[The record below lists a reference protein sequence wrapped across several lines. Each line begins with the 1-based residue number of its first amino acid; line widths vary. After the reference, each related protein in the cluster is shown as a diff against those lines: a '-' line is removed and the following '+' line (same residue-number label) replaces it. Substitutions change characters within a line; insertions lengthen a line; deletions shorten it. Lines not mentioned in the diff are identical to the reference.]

1 MLHIPFD
8 IAIDPMERL
17 LLVNFEKD
25 PDSLYVGFEP
35 QVFDDGV
42 TGKGHLVIGWRKD
55 GRVDVYHEPGLRP
68 DAQKYDIA
76 GKGLAHMVE
85 REMTHA
91 SFEVNDRG
99 VQAHYEFQDLQ
110 ERNVLIRIN
119 ENHSRKRKP
128 FGLLAPMGDVAENPS
143 AMPLVLLQDFYFV
156 RKKHSE
162 VAVSVAGRSHR
173 ADMLPLPIDGNKM
186 TFIRYSTAPLIAT
199 FNPAFP
205 GNLPTVS
212 VQEGHKLVRYGHR
225 EIHLEWLKGKPAIR
239 RMVFQNTR
247 HPVELRFDQ
256 PFPALEAL
264 GQTAAIRGS
273 FSIEAHP
280 STGRIAGDYSV
291 EKQGDRV
298 RIVMVPTKGWKP
310 RPDKLSLR
318 FLYTVAKVFKSWP
331 ATYRWTADI
340 EAAGDGG
347 YTMTSGWKR
356 IKK

>member
-1 MLHIPFD
+1 MAAIKRMVCGKVFFTGVCDYSCFLRGSKYGLNYYMLADLDIKNYTEFWAYFFNVLQPMLHIPFD

-199 FNPAFP
+199 FNPAFS
-205 GNLPTVS
+205 GTLPTVA
-212 VQEGHKLVRYGHR
+212 VQEGHNLVRHGHR
-225 EIHLEWLKGKPAIR
+225 EIHLEWLKGKPAVRGMVLKTHVTLWNCVLTSRSLPWIHLVKPQLSAAVSASGHTPPPGPLPEIIR
-239 RMVFQNTR
+239 
-247 HPVELRFDQ
+247 LRS
-256 PFPALEAL
+256 
-264 GQTAAIRGS
+264 RV
-273 FSIEAHP
+273 
-280 STGRIAGDYSV
+280 TG
-291 EKQGDRV
+291 
-298 RIVMVPTKGWKP
+298 
-310 RPDKLSLR
+310 
-318 FLYTVAKVFKSWP
+318 
-331 ATYRWTADI
+331 
-340 EAAGDGG
+340 
-347 YTMTSGWKR
+347 
-356 IKK
+356 